1 MEDGIP
7 QAQGGALWC
16 RLEDHRTKT
25 QRRCTRYAKI
35 GRLNDGQPM
44 LHVQSIFPNPF
55 FQIHFAIF
63 AKPFRQPFFW
73 ALGKLE
79 PPFRVDRA
87 SAGQVRGG
95 HATPLLLGAATRWA
109 RLGRRASEPGSHHV
123 LSHVPFLSFPK
134 WRWISGSAVGFVEFT
149 WIYWF
154 LWVVKV

>member
-1 MEDGIP
+1 MVNP
-7 QAQGGALWC
+7 C
-16 RLEDHRTKT
+16 
-25 QRRCTRYAKI
+25 Y
-35 GRLNDGQPM
+35 M
-44 LHVQSIFPNPF
+44 FNPF

-123 LSHVPFLSFPK
+123 LSHVPFLSDPILSF
-134 WRWISGSAVGFVEFT
+134 GVEFQALPLV
-149 WIYWF
+149 
-154 LWVVKV
+154 LWNLLIPMSCKSIRLYPICIASPLSCRPHPHFM